1 MTTLQLT
8 FPRDGLISLACAN
21 GIHLR
26 YEVRRLAYSI
36 WELTINVDGEVTH
49 SERRITFSNERDAKA
64 HARADFR
71 RRQIVRSAA

>member
-26 YEVRRLAYSI
+26 YEVKRLAAAI
-36 WELTINVDGEVTH
+36 WELTITADGEVTH
-49 SERRITFSNERDAKA
+49 SERAITFASERAAKT

-71 RRQIVRSAA
+71 RRQIVRLAA